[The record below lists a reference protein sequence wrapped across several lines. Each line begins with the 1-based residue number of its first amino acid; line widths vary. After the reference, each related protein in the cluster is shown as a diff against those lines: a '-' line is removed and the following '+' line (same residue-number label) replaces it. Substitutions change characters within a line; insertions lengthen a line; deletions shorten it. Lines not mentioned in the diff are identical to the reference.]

1 MLKRIRAG
9 GSESGAR
16 IEAVDYGVLTCG
28 NGEIVRRFVS
38 STGIGF
44 NAAVRRRMN
53 CGRGGRGESQIKTPL
68 GYVSAV
74 IRELFFFRPVKGYIL
89 LDVRRADE
97 FATGHIPGAVNL
109 PNEQIGKSEIPSLP
123 DKNQTIY
130 IYCRSGNRS
139 KQAAD
144 KLLALGYTNLIEFGG
159 ILDYTG
165 ELEY

>member
-1 MLKRIRAG
+1 MKKRVLSLILGIMLVFSGCENKDTDMKNNTYEKISM
-9 GSESGAR
+9 SEG
-16 IEAVDYGVLTCG
+16 IE
-28 NGEIVRRFVS
+28 RM
-38 STGIGF
+38 
-44 NAAVRRRMN
+44 AAD
-53 CGRGGRGESQIKTPL
+53 ED
-68 GYVSAV
+68 
-74 IRELFFFRPVKGYIL
+74 FIL

-97 FATGHIPGAVNL
+97 FAAGHIPGAVNL
-109 PNEQIGKSEIPSLP
+109 PNEKIGTEEIASLP

-159 ILDYTG
+159 IIDYAG

>member
-1 MLKRIRAG
+1 MKRLILLIIAG
-9 GSESGAR
+9 LLLLSGCGKKENSVEPTYEKISMSE
-16 IEAVDYGVLTCG
+16 
-28 NGEIVRRFVS
+28 
-38 STGIGF
+38 GIK
-44 NAAVRRRMN
+44 RMKSDEN
-53 CGRGGRGESQIKTPL
+53 
-68 GYVSAV
+68 
-74 IRELFFFRPVKGYIL
+74 FIL

-97 FATGHIPGAVNL
+97 FAAGHIPGAVNL
-109 PNEQIGKSEIPSLP
+109 PNEEIGKAEIPSLP

-139 KQAAD
+139 KLAAD

>member
-1 MLKRIRAG
+1 MKRIILLIIAGLLLLSGCGKKENSVEITYEKISMSEGLKRM
-9 GSESGAR
+9 ES
-16 IEAVDYGVLTCG
+16 DKD
-28 NGEIVRRFVS
+28 F
-38 STGIGF
+38 
-44 NAAVRRRMN
+44 
-53 CGRGGRGESQIKTPL
+53 
-68 GYVSAV
+68 
-74 IRELFFFRPVKGYIL
+74 IL

-97 FATGHIPGAVNL
+97 FAAGHIPGAVNL
-109 PNEQIGKSEIPSLP
+109 PNEQIGKAEISSLP

>member
-1 MLKRIRAG
+1 MKNTYEKNSM
-9 GSESGAR
+9 SEG
-16 IEAVDYGVLTCG
+16 IERMKSD
-28 NGEIVRRFVS
+28 E
-38 STGIGF
+38 GF
-44 NAAVRRRMN
+44 
-53 CGRGGRGESQIKTPL
+53 
-68 GYVSAV
+68 
-74 IRELFFFRPVKGYIL
+74 IL

-97 FATGHIPGAVNL
+97 FASGHIPGAVNL
-109 PNEQIGKSEIPSLP
+109 PNEEIGKAEIPALP

>member
-1 MLKRIRAG
+1 MMKRLLPLFIAVLLVFTGCGEKENVMKNTYEKISMSEGLKRM
-9 GSESGAR
+9 ESD
-16 IEAVDYGVLTCG
+16 E
-28 NGEIVRRFVS
+28 
-38 STGIGF
+38 
-44 NAAVRRRMN
+44 
-53 CGRGGRGESQIKTPL
+53 
-68 GYVSAV
+68 
-74 IRELFFFRPVKGYIL
+74 GYIL

-97 FATGHIPGAVNL
+97 FAAGHIPSAVNL
-109 PNEQIGKSEIPSLP
+109 PNEKIGKAEIPSLP

-144 KLLALGYTNLIEFGG
+144 KLLSLGYTNLIEFGG